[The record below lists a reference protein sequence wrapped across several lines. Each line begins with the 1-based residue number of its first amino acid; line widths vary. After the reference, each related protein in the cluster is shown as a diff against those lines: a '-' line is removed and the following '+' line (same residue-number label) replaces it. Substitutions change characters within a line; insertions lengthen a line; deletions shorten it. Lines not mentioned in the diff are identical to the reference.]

1 MIRILKYSFYDLIR
15 SWWIYLYFGFFLL
28 FTTSLFVLG
37 YDVSKVVI
45 SLTNVILLF
54 CPLIAT
60 MLGVM
65 YYYNSRE
72 FIELLLAQP
81 IKRRDIFLG
90 QYFGLALSL
99 SGSLLLGVGL
109 PFAIYGIIGSAEIWN
124 FGILLLVGVML
135 SFVFSAVAYMI
146 ALRNENRLIG
156 FALAIMTWLF
166 FAVVYD
172 GIFLLLLSFF
182 KEYPLDSFAIGAS
195 LFNPIDL
202 SRILILLKLDISAL
216 LGFTGAVFNKFFG
229 SWMGMLLSFGVLGL
243 WVFVPISLINRISRS
258 KDF

>member
-1 MIRILKYSFYDLIR
+1 
-15 SWWIYLYFGFFLL
+15 LL
-28 FTTSLFVLG
+28 FTTALFVLG

-90 QYFGLALSL
+90 QYLGLALSL
-99 SGSLLLGVGL
+99 SGSLLVGIGV
-109 PFAIYGIIGSAEIWN
+109 PFIIYGIFASAEIWN
-124 FGILLLVGVML
+124 FSILLVVGVML
-135 SFVFSAVAYMI
+135 SFVFSALAYLI

-166 FAVVYD
+166 FAVIYD

-202 SRILILLKLDISAL
+202 SRILVLLKLDISAL

-229 SWMGMLLSFGVLGL
+229 SIMGMLLSFGVLAM
-243 WVFVPISLINRISRS
+243 WVIVPIFLINRIARS

>member
-28 FTTSLFVLG
+28 FTTALFVLG

-99 SGSLLLGVGL
+99 SGSLLVGIGV
-109 PFAIYGIIGSAEIWN
+109 PFLVYGIVGSPEIWN
-124 FGILLLVGVML
+124 FSILLLVGVML
-135 SFVFSAVAYMI
+135 SFAFSAVAYLI

-166 FAVVYD
+166 FAVIYD

-229 SWMGMLLSFGVLGL
+229 SWLGMLLSFGVLAL
-243 WVFVPISLINRISRS
+243 WVIVPITLINRISRS